1 MAGTGAGSGL
11 LTSML
16 EKLNLFQ
23 FDRYKNYAALD
34 VKMDGSVFEENHLLR
49 CWEYLSFLNWIWART
64 LSLLLKLP
72 PRKLET

>member
-11 LTSML
+11 LTSVL

-23 FDRYKNYAALD
+23 FERYKNYAALD
-34 VKMDGSVFEENHLLR
+34 VKMDGSVFEENYLLR

>member
-1 MAGTGAGSGL
+1 MAGTEAGSGL

-34 VKMDGSVFEENHLLR
+34 VKMDVSVFGENHLLR
-49 CWEYLSFLNWIWART
+49 CWEYLSFFNCIWARA